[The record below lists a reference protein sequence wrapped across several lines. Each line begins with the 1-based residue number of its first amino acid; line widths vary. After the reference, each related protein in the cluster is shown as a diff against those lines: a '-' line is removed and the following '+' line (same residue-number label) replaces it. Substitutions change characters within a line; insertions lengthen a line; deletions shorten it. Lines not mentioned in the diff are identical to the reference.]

1 MYYREF
7 LRVRRLFIGFAIT
20 MTSIMLLILLL
31 SGHSHAV
38 VSSMAPLHHPGM
50 VAQAGASDRTNIRA
64 PGIEVSDASHGFPFA
79 VLFAIGALAS
89 AIFAT
94 ILGCF
99 LATENNGHLEIAWTR
114 PASRTQY
121 ALAAVLVDAVG
132 ILAAFA
138 FVLLV
143 EAVLFSLKGWWHF
156 VYMDQSSYQTLG
168 RFLLYPLAWY
178 GLVAGIT
185 ASMRGGGLAAGLA
198 WPAASILIVLS
209 SLNLPPAIRTILGLL
224 DYLNPMM
231 YGSYAAGNEAAR
243 HVMMMSPA
251 VATLGLVGI
260 TVLGLGAAL
269 VQWRRLEA

>member
-1 MYYREF
+1 MYYKEF
-7 LRVRRLFIGFAIT
+7 LRVRRLFVGFAIT
-20 MTSIMLLILLL
+20 IVAIMLFILLL
-31 SGHSHAV
+31 SGHSHV
-38 VSSMAPLHHPGM
+38 NVSSMAPSHHAGM
-50 VAQAGASDRTNIRA
+50 VAEAGANDRTNIRG
-64 PGIEVSDASHGFPFA
+64 PGIEVSDAGHGFPFA
-79 VLFAIGALAS
+79 VLFAIAAVAA

-121 ALAAVLVDAVG
+121 ALAAVVADVIG

-138 FVLLV
+138 FVVLV

-156 VYMDQSSYQTLG
+156 AYMDPSFYPTLG

-209 SLNLPPAIRTILGLL
+209 SLNLPPAIHTILGLL

-231 YGSYAAGNEAAR
+231 YGTYAAGNEAAR

-251 VATLGLVGI
+251 DATLGLVGI
-260 TVLGLGAAL
+260 TVLGLCAAL